1 MPSELVLTILI
12 PFCIMMIALLAMFVV
27 AKLKKRRNR
36 RTIERGI
43 ADFVRQSGDLNR
55 RQEKLLL
62 RTNTRSGLQAG
73 TKSNLT

>member
-12 PFCIMMIALLAMFVV
+12 PFCIMMIALLAMFIV
-27 AKLKKRRNR
+27 ARLKERRKR

-43 ADFVRQSGDLNR
+43 ADFVRESADLNR

-62 RTNTRSGLQAG
+62 RTKES
-73 TKSNLT
+73 

>member
-27 AKLKKRRNR
+27 AKLKERRKR

-43 ADFVRQSGDLNR
+43 ADFVRQSADLNR

-62 RTNTRSGLQAG
+62 RTNTRSE
-73 TKSNLT
+73 